1 MDFPESLKAFV
12 DKKVFLLA
20 ATLRPETMY
29 GQTNCFVKPDGDY
42 GIYEMQNGEYFIVSE
57 RAARNLAYQEQ
68 TVVHKKY
75 PALATVKGAELIGK
89 KLKAPLTS
97 YEFVYCLPLPTI
109 KMDKGTGVVTSVPSD
124 APDDYMMLRDL
135 QTKDGLR
142 KILNVEAEWVMGFE
156 PIPIIDIPGMGNL
169 SAKFCC
175 EEFKVASYK
184 DAENLTKAKDRC
196 YGEGFREGMM
206 TVGLGAGKKVED
218 VKLMVKQHM
227 IENGLAVPYNE
238 PESEVIS
245 RTGDSCIVALC
256 DQWLLDYGEA
266 SWLDKVKEHVFSA
279 NFNTYNPKT
288 MIEFKGVL
296 DWLKEW
302 GCSRT

>member
-1 MDFPESLKAFV
+1 MDFPESLKAFA

-42 GIYEMQNGEYFIVSE
+42 GVYEMHNGELFIVSE

-68 TVVHKKY
+68 TIVHKKY
-75 PALATVKGAELIGK
+75 PALATVKGSELIGK
-89 KLKAPLTS
+89 KLKAPMTS

-135 QTKDGLR
+135 QTKEGLR

-156 PIPIIDIPGMGNL
+156 PIPIIEIPGMGNL

-175 EEFKVASYK
+175 EQFKVASYK
-184 DAENLTKAKDRC
+184 DAENMAKAKDRC
-196 YGEGFREGMM
+196 YGEGFREGVM

-218 VKLMVKQHM
+218 VKLMVEQHM
-227 IENGLAVPYNE
+227 IDHGLAIRYNE

-245 RTGDSCIVALC
+245 RTGDNCIVALC
-256 DQWLLDYGEA
+256 D
-266 SWLDKVKEHVFSA
+266 
-279 NFNTYNPKT
+279 
-288 MIEFKGVL
+288 
-296 DWLKEW
+296 
-302 GCSRT
+302 

>member
-1 MDFPESLKAFV
+1 LDFPESLKAFV

-42 GIYEMQNGEYFIVSE
+42 GVYEMQNGEYFIVSE

-75 PALATVKGAELIGK
+75 PALAKVKGAELIGK

-135 QTKDGLR
+135 
-142 KILNVEAEWVMGFE
+142 
-156 PIPIIDIPGMGNL
+156 
-169 SAKFCC
+169 
-175 EEFKVASYK
+175 
-184 DAENLTKAKDRC
+184 
-196 YGEGFREGMM
+196 
-206 TVGLGAGKKVED
+206 
-218 VKLMVKQHM
+218 
-227 IENGLAVPYNE
+227 
-238 PESEVIS
+238 
-245 RTGDSCIVALC
+245 
-256 DQWLLDYGEA
+256 
-266 SWLDKVKEHVFSA
+266 
-279 NFNTYNPKT
+279 
-288 MIEFKGVL
+288 
-296 DWLKEW
+296 
-302 GCSRT
+302 